1 MEDDLLKLNML
12 TIAASGLLML
22 LSGLLLYLFRDS
34 VSDFLRFF
42 LPIPPIGVAAYI
54 FVFNMFRHYDGNLPA
69 NASGIIREVGN
80 SALIV
85 LAVFTVFVVLNISI
99 TYFLKK
105 LL

>member
-12 TIAASGLLML
+12 TIAAAGFMML

-34 VSDFLRFF
+34 ISENLRYF

-54 FVFNMFRHYDGNLPA
+54 FVFNMFRHYEGHLPA
-69 NASGIIREVGN
+69 NASGTIREVIN
-80 SALIV
+80 SAVIV
-85 LAVFTVFVVLNISI
+85 FAVFTIFVVLNISI

-105 LL
+105 IL